1 MLSVPGE
8 LSVGSFVW
16 SDVSNVV
23 FAVGRWA
30 GDICVWSAGGTFNVV
45 FAVGFNAGGTFRMS
59 SLLLAFG
66 RALGRYNSINVILGR
81 PAGW

>member
-1 MLSVPGE
+1 MLSVLGE

-30 GDICVWSAGGTFNVV
+30 GDISVV
-45 FAVGFNAGGTFRMS
+45 
-59 SLLLAFG
+59 G
-66 RALGRYNSINVILGR
+66 RV
-81 PAGW
+81 